1 MRSGSLSGLTIEQ
14 NEPMREQS
22 EQIISDLLNRIAQG
36 DDKAATALYRH
47 YHGFVY
53 AYLRYRM
60 SDEQAAEEAANDV
73 FLAVCRNP
81 MAYQG
86 NAKFSTW
93 LCAIAKNKAA
103 DRLRKHGRSVPLVE
117 DSNELL
123 AGIPDPEPDVID
135 RMGEAQNAEIVRRC
149 IEALPEKHREAV
161 FLAYYEEA
169 GMLEIARRTKC
180 PEGTVKS
187 RLSHARAKLLDCV
200 SGWLGGGRN
209 D

>member
-1 MRSGSLSGLTIEQ
+1 
-14 NEPMREQS
+14 MREPS
-22 EQIISDLLNRIAQG
+22 AQIISDLLNRIAQG

-47 YHGFVY
+47 YFGFVY
-53 AYLRYRM
+53 AYLRYRI

-73 FLAVCRNP
+73 FLAVCKNP

-93 LCAIAKNKAA
+93 LCAIANNKAA
-103 DRLRKHGRSVPLVE
+103 DRLRKRARSAPVAE
-117 DSNELL
+117 NSDELL
-123 AGIPDPEPDVID
+123 AGIPDPEPDVIE
-135 RMGEAQNAEIVRRC
+135 RMGAAQNAEIVRRC

-161 FLAYYEEA
+161 FLAYFEDA
-169 GMLEIARRTKC
+169 GMEEIARRTSC

-200 SGWLGGGRN
+200 SGWLGGGH
-209 D
+209 DE

>member
-1 MRSGSLSGLTIEQ
+1 MK
-14 NEPMREQS
+14 EPSAQF
-22 EQIISDLLNRIAQG
+22 ISDLLNRIAEG

-47 YHGFVY
+47 YYGFVY
-53 AYLRYRM
+53 AYLRYRL
-60 SDEQAAEEAANDV
+60 SDEQVAEETANDV
-73 FLAVCRNP
+73 FLAVCKNP

-93 LCAIAKNKAA
+93 LCAIANNKAA
-103 DRLRKHGRSVPLVE
+103 DRFRKYARSVAFIE
-117 DSNELL
+117 DGEELL
-123 AGIPDPEPDVID
+123 SGIPDPEPDIIE
-135 RMGEAQNAEIVRRC
+135 RMGAEQNAEIVRRC

-161 FLAYYEEA
+161 FLAYFEDA
-169 GMLEIARRTKC
+169 GMGEIAQRTNS

-200 SGWLGGGRN
+200 SGWLGGGLH